1 VVAGARLVIQ
11 EGMYLGEDRRLSIAD
26 ISQWIDND
34 EGLYDWW
41 RRSKLSKTAFIREH
55 RVELEQAINNVLGGQ
70 QQAHYLKYG
79 RRDPGLHE
87 DFEAAQPLVA
97 PKKPLLSPPARAA
110 VIAGG
115 AAAVGLGVVWLLSR
129 SATTAPAPAPAPTG
143 GNAGATWSGS
153 TNTTGPAGAKGSVGP
168 SGPTGAT
175 GSTGPAGP
183 TGPTGTPGSNAS
195 AGLLETQF
203 VQAPG
208 STVVLADNGYTSVV
222 SAPISMTV
230 GDGEKLVIQG
240 AGSIVNLSHTGVS
253 NSISA
258 AIFINNSGVQG
269 NLMEGADASFP
280 YEVLFETGPLT
291 AGVYTVDLRAEI
303 SGSGLPGA
311 QSNMAQLQ
319 VMRVKV

>member
-1 VVAGARLVIQ
+1 MTDKEATRVVASVWLVIQ
-11 EGMYLGEDRRLSIAD
+11 EGMNLGEDRRLSIAD

-41 RRSKLSKTAFIREH
+41 RRSKLPKREFIREH
-55 RVELEQAINNVLGGQ
+55 RDELEQAINNVLGGQ

-87 DFEAAQPLVA
+87 GFALEQPLAA

-115 AAAVGLGVVWLLSR
+115 AAAIGLGVVWLLSK
-129 SATTAPAPAPAPTG
+129 SSAPAAPAPTPAPS
-143 GNAGATWSGS
+143 GNAGAMWSGS
-153 TNTTGPAGAKGSVGP
+153 TNTPAGAK
-168 SGPTGAT
+168 

-183 TGPTGTPGSNAS
+183 TGATGSIGPAGTPGSNAS

-208 STVVLADNGYTSVV
+208 STVALASNGYTSVV
-222 SAPISMTV
+222 SSPISMTV

-240 AGSIVNLSHTGVS
+240 AGSIVNLSHTGAS
-253 NSISA
+253 NSIYA
-258 AIFINNSGVQG
+258 AIFINNAGVQG

-280 YEVLFETGPLT
+280 YEVLFETDALT

-319 VMRVKV
+319 VSRVKV